1 MPKRYKRRTRKKRS
15 RKRGLQLTRQIGA
28 GPASKTQMTK
38 LRFSEQIS
46 MDPGTG
52 LVATATYNAGSCYD
66 PRTAAGGLQPRGFD
80 QWMAFYEHFVV
91 LGSKITCTFQTTGL
105 QPSDGNGIV
114 GIYLKAN
121 SVTEILTIPAL
132 IEQQNS
138 VHKAIGPVGG
148 YNSTAIVTKTYSAKR
163 FLGRESLLSDSQ
175 LKGTLNG
182 NPAESAYYEVVVG
195 PSNNGDNLG
204 AVRVLIDI
212 EYIVALIEP
221 KPLPSS

>member
-1 MPKRYKRRTRKKRS
+1 
-15 RKRGLQLTRQIGA
+15 
-28 GPASKTQMTK
+28 
-38 LRFSEQIS
+38 

-52 LVATATYNAGSCYD
+52 LVATATYNAGGCYD
-66 PRTAAGGLQPRGFD
+66 PRTAALGGQPRGFD

-91 LGSKITCTFQTTGL
+91 LGSKMTCTFQTTGL

-121 SVTEILTIPAL
+121 SIAEIGTIPEL
-132 IEQQNS
+132 VEQQNS
-138 VHKAIGPVGG
+138 VHKPIGPVGG
-148 YNSTAIVTKTYSAKR
+148 YNSTAIVSKTYSAKR
-163 FLGRESLLSDSQ
+163 FLGRQSILSDPQ
-175 LKGTLNG
+175 LKGTVSA
-182 NPAESAYYEVVVG
+182 NPAESAYYEIVVG

-204 AVRVLIDI
+204 SVRVLLEI